1 MYTSGYKYKF
11 MFSTVKNETESYKEV
26 PDDIMLLA
34 CNSVLQQLY
43 AGVIKEQA
51 LCLVNVNAGAGEATR
66 LNISGSFV
74 FEDIERISANGEDF
88 TLTTPRRAGTYSNTY
103 YKNETGG
110 VSIVSKDGFTGNVE
124 IYYNQRPG
132 LVDSMESEEYI
143 PLPNEYVPMLIA
155 YVRAECYKWINED
168 NLAAKWMG
176 DYNAQLE
183 GFSAWVAG
191 TKPLYG

>member
-1 MYTSGYKYKF
+1 MYKSGYTYKF
-11 MFSTVKNETESYKEV
+11 MFNTVKNEIESYKDV
-26 PDDIMLLA
+26 PGDIMLLA
-34 CNSVLQQLY
+34 CNSVIQQLY
-43 AGVIKEQA
+43 GGVIKEQGLITVLGVVA
-51 LCLVNVNAGAGEATR
+51 DAGSATQ
-66 LNISGSFV
+66 LNIESV
-74 FEDIERISANGEDF
+74 NFEDIERISANGEDF

-110 VSIVSKDGFTGNVE
+110 VSIVSKDGFAGTVD
-124 IYYNQRPG
+124 IYYNQRPK
-132 LVDSMESEEYI
+132 LVQSVESEEFI

-191 TKPLYG
+191 TKPQYG